1 MLGGGGACKKAKK
14 EIREDQRAID
24 DGILQAK
31 KLLADGA
38 TNDLKISADAQ
49 TKIFGAV
56 ADNFQ
61 TNNRIR
67 SAENIA
73 EIGERGE
80 NARATA
86 QLNATLSAP
95 DRVLFKQAMVK
106 YGNDAFK
113 AWTAVQQAQGDK
125 FNLRNSYADY
135 LKAFAGKDNLTPPMS
150 IEAYAG
156 KMGALLPR

>member
-1 MLGGGGACKKAKK
+1 M
-14 EIREDQRAID
+14 DNQ
-24 DGILQAK
+24 GIATLFAAAADNLK
-31 KLLADGA
+31 TDKTLA
-38 TNDLKISADAQ
+38 ADAAQ
-49 TKIFGAV
+49 TEKKIK
-56 ADNFQ
+56 
-61 TNNRIR
+61 

-73 EIGERGE
+73 EIGERGA

-113 AWTAVQQAQGDK
+113 AWTAVQQAQGEK
-125 FNLRNSYADY
+125 FNLRTSYADY